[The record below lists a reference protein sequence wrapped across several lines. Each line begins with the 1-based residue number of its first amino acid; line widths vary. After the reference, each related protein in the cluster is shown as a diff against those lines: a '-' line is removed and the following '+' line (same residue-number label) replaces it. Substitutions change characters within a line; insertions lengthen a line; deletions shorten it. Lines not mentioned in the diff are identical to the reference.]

1 MPPSPGFLR
10 ETVVL
15 RLDEVLTGVQ
25 QAEQRQTPHISPALS
40 RVAYGEAVIDSR
52 LATPGA
58 LFVALSG
65 EKVDGHRFLADA
77 VQRGASAALVR
88 RAQVADL
95 DPGRPFAVV
104 DATGAG
110 LEGATPETVLL
121 IAVDEPLAAL
131 QRLAAYHRGL
141 FAPKVIGITGS
152 VGKTSTKEV
161 TAAVLRRR
169 FSTLK
174 NPRSYNTESTLPISL
189 LQLEAHHD
197 VAVLEMGAY
206 GPGDISLLA
215 GIARPHIGIVTNI
228 GPSHME
234 RMGSLETVAQTKSEL
249 VQALPA
255 DGHAILNF
263 DDERVRA
270 MANVTPARPFFYGLD
285 SAADLYADEIESR
298 GLGGIAFRAH
308 YAGEAVML
316 KLPLLGRHSV
326 HTALAAA
333 AAGLLLGLGWDAI
346 VDGLRDESAQLRLLA
361 VPSAS
366 GATLIDDTYNASPA
380 SSLAAL
386 NLLAELD
393 GRRIVVLGDMLE
405 LGAVEEEAHRVVGRR
420 VAEVAD
426 VLISVGQR
434 ARWIADEAR
443 LSGMDAGQISMID
456 TNQEAIELLS
466 NLMRSGDNVLVKG
479 SRGAAMESIVAA
491 LQQQPTNRTFER
503 SNV

>member
-1 MPPSPGFLR
+1 MPPQALDLLR
-10 ETVVL
+10 ETAVL
-15 RLDEVLTGVQ
+15 KLDQVLTGVQ
-25 QAEQRQTPHISPALS
+25 LAGQRQAPQIPPALS
-40 RVAYGEAVIDSR
+40 QVAYSETVIDSR
-52 LATPGA
+52 LATPGS

-65 EKVDGHRFLADA
+65 EKVDGHHFLANA
-77 VQRGASAALVR
+77 VAHGASAALVR

-95 DPGRPFAVV
+95 EPGRPFTVA

-110 LEGATPETVLL
+110 LEGATPATVLL
-121 IAVDEPLAAL
+121 IAVEDPLAAL
-131 QRLAAYHRGL
+131 QRLSAYHRGL
-141 FAPKVIGITGS
+141 FTPKVIGITGS

-169 FSTLK
+169 YSTLK

-215 GIARPHIGIVTNI
+215 GIARPDIGIVTNI

-234 RMGSLETVAQTKSEL
+234 RMGSLETVAQAKSEL
-249 VQALPA
+249 VRALPP
-255 DGHAILNF
+255 DGYAILNI
-263 DDERVRA
+263 DDPRVRA

-285 SAADLYADEIESR
+285 PAADLYADEIESR

-308 YAGEAVML
+308 YAGESVML

-346 VDGLRDESAQLRLLA
+346 IDGLRDESAQLRLLA

-420 VAEVAD
+420 VTEVAD
-426 VLISVGQR
+426 LLISVGQR

-443 LSGMDAGQISMID
+443 ISGMGVGQIIMLN
-456 TNQEAIELLS
+456 TNAEAIELLGG
-466 NLMRSGDNVLVKG
+466 LMRAGDTVLIKG
-479 SRGAAMESIVAA
+479 SRGVAMEAIVEA
-491 LQQQPTNRTFER
+491 LQQQPNLT
-503 SNV
+503 SNE

>member
-1 MPPSPGFLR
+1 MLK
-10 ETVVL
+10 
-15 RLDEVLTGVQ
+15 LDQVLTGVQ
-25 QAEQRQTPHISPALS
+25 SAEQRQTPQIPPALS
-40 RVAYGEAVIDSR
+40 QVAYSETVIDSR
-52 LATPGA
+52 LATPGS

-65 EKVDGHRFLADA
+65 EKVDGHHFLANA
-77 VQRGASAALVR
+77 VARGASAVLVQR
-88 RAQVADL
+88 SQVADL
-95 DPGRPFAVV
+95 DPGRPFVV
-104 DATGAG
+104 ADATGAG
-110 LEGATPETVLL
+110 LAGATPETVLL
-121 IAVDEPLAAL
+121 IAVDNPLAAL

-141 FAPKVIGITGS
+141 FTPKVIGITGS

-161 TAAVLRRR
+161 MAAVLRRR
-169 FSTLK
+169 YSTLK

-189 LQLEAHHD
+189 LQLEAHHE

-215 GIARPHIGIVTNI
+215 AIARPDIGIVTNV

-234 RMGSLETVAQTKSEL
+234 RMGSLETVARAKSEL

-255 DGHAILNF
+255 NGYAILNI
-263 DDERVRA
+263 DDPRVRA

-285 SAADLYADEIESR
+285 PAADLYADEIESR

-308 YAGEAVML
+308 YAGDTVVL

-346 VDGLRDESAQLRLLA
+346 IDGLRDESAQLRLLA

-405 LGAVEEEAHRVVGRR
+405 LGEVEEEAHRVVGRR

-426 VLISVGQR
+426 LLISVGPR

-443 LSGMDAGQISMID
+443 ISGMGARQITMLTS
-456 TNQEAIELLS
+456 NAEAIELLRGLLLTS
-466 NLMRSGDNVLVKG
+466 DTVLIKG
-479 SRGAAMESIVAA
+479 SRGVAMEVIVEA
-491 LQQQPTNRTFER
+491 LQQQPELRVTSDE
-503 SNV
+503 

>member
-1 MPPSPGFLR
+1 MLK
-10 ETVVL
+10 
-15 RLDEVLTGVQ
+15 LDQVLTGVQ
-25 QAEQRQTPHISPALS
+25 SAEQRQTPQIPPALS
-40 RVAYGEAVIDSR
+40 QVAYSETVIDSR
-52 LATPGA
+52 LATPGS

-65 EKVDGHRFLADA
+65 EKVDGHHFLANA
-77 VQRGASAALVR
+77 VARGASAVLVQR
-88 RAQVADL
+88 SQVADL
-95 DPGRPFAVV
+95 DPGRPFVV
-104 DATGAG
+104 ADATGAG
-110 LEGATPETVLL
+110 LAGATPETVLL
-121 IAVDEPLAAL
+121 IAVDNPLAAL

-141 FAPKVIGITGS
+141 FTPKVIGITGS

-161 TAAVLRRR
+161 MTAVLRRR
-169 FSTLK
+169 YSTLK

-189 LQLEAHHD
+189 LQLEAHHE

-215 GIARPHIGIVTNI
+215 AIARPDIGIVTNV

-234 RMGSLETVAQTKSEL
+234 RMGSLETVARAKSEL

-255 DGHAILNF
+255 NGYAILNI
-263 DDERVRA
+263 DDPRVRA

-285 SAADLYADEIESR
+285 PAADLYADEIESR

-308 YAGEAVML
+308 YAGDAVVL

-346 VDGLRDESAQLRLLA
+346 IDGLRDESAQLRLLA

-405 LGAVEEEAHRVVGRR
+405 LGEVEEEAHRVVGRR

-426 VLISVGQR
+426 LLISVGPR

-443 LSGMDAGQISMID
+443 ISGMGAGQITMLTS
-456 TNQEAIELLS
+456 NAEAIELLRGLLLTS
-466 NLMRSGDNVLVKG
+466 DAVLIKG
-479 SRGAAMESIVAA
+479 SRGVAMEVIVEA
-491 LQQQPTNRTFER
+491 LQQQPELRVTSDE
-503 SNV
+503 

>member
-1 MPPSPGFLR
+1 
-10 ETVVL
+10 VL
-15 RLDEVLTGVQ
+15 KLDQVLTGVQ
-25 QAEQRQTPHISPALS
+25 SAEQRQTPQIPPALS
-40 RVAYGEAVIDSR
+40 QVAYSETVIDSR
-52 LATPGA
+52 LATPGS

-65 EKVDGHRFLADA
+65 EKVDGHHFLANA
-77 VQRGASAALVR
+77 VARGASAVLVQR
-88 RAQVADL
+88 SQVADL
-95 DPGRPFAVV
+95 DPGRPFVV
-104 DATGAG
+104 ADATGAG
-110 LEGATPETVLL
+110 LAGATPETVLL
-121 IAVDEPLAAL
+121 IAVDNPLAAL

-141 FAPKVIGITGS
+141 FTPKVIGITGS

-161 TAAVLRRR
+161 MAAVLRRR
-169 FSTLK
+169 YSTLK

-189 LQLEAHHD
+189 LQLEAHHE

-215 GIARPHIGIVTNI
+215 AIARPDIGIVTNV

-234 RMGSLETVAQTKSEL
+234 RMGSLETVARAKSEL

-255 DGHAILNF
+255 NGYAILNI
-263 DDERVRA
+263 DDPRVRA

-285 SAADLYADEIESR
+285 PAADLYADEIESR

-308 YAGEAVML
+308 YAGDTVVL

-346 VDGLRDESAQLRLLA
+346 IDGLRDESAQLRLLA

-405 LGAVEEEAHRVVGRR
+405 LGEVEEEAHRVVGRR

-426 VLISVGQR
+426 LLISVGPR

-443 LSGMDAGQISMID
+443 ISGMGARQITMLTS
-456 TNQEAIELLS
+456 NAEAIELLRGLLLTS
-466 NLMRSGDNVLVKG
+466 DAVLIKG
-479 SRGAAMESIVAA
+479 SRGVAMEVIVEA
-491 LQQQPTNRTFER
+491 LQQQPELRVTSDE
-503 SNV
+503 

>member
-1 MPPSPGFLR
+1 
-10 ETVVL
+10 
-15 RLDEVLTGVQ
+15 VQ
-25 QAEQRQTPHISPALS
+25 PAEQRQKPQIPTVLS
-40 RVAYGEAVIDSR
+40 QVAFGEVVIDSR
-52 LATPGA
+52 LATPGS

-65 EKVDGHRFLADA
+65 ERVDGHQFLAKA
-77 VQRGASAALVR
+77 VAHGAVAALVR

-95 DPGRPFAVV
+95 DPGRPFAVA
-104 DATGAG
+104 DAMGAG
-110 LEGATPETVLL
+110 LEGATPAAVLL
-121 IAVDEPLAAL
+121 IAVDDPLAAL

-141 FAPKVIGITGS
+141 FVPKVIGITGS

-169 FSTLK
+169 YSTLK

-189 LQLEAHHD
+189 LQLEAHHE

-206 GPGDISLLA
+206 GPGDIALLA

-234 RMGSLETVAQTKSEL
+234 RMGSLEMVAQAKSEL

-255 DGHAILNF
+255 DGHAILNI
-263 DDERVRA
+263 DDPLVRA
-270 MANVTPARPFFYGLD
+270 MAQQTAARPLFYGLD
-285 SAADLYADEIESR
+285 PAADLYADMIESR
-298 GLGGIAFRAH
+298 GLQGIAFRAH
-308 YAGEAVML
+308 FAGESVML

-326 HTALAAA
+326 HTALAGA

-386 NLLAELD
+386 NLLAELE
-393 GRRIVVLGDMLE
+393 GRRLVVLGDMLE
-405 LGAVEEEAHRVVGRR
+405 LGKIEESAHRVVGRR

-426 VLISVGQR
+426 LLISVGQR

-443 LSGMDAGQISMID
+443 ISGMGAGQITMLD
-456 TNQEAIELLS
+456 TNAEAIELLGG
-466 NLMRSGDNVLVKG
+466 LMQAGDYVLIKG
-479 SRGAAMESIVAA
+479 SRGAAMEAIVEA
-491 LQQQPTNRTFER
+491 LQQRPERTRTVTSDE
-503 SNV
+503 

>member
-1 MPPSPGFLR
+1 
-10 ETVVL
+10 
-15 RLDEVLTGVQ
+15 
-25 QAEQRQTPHISPALS
+25 
-40 RVAYGEAVIDSR
+40 
-52 LATPGA
+52 
-58 LFVALSG
+58 
-65 EKVDGHRFLADA
+65 
-77 VQRGASAALVR
+77 
-88 RAQVADL
+88 
-95 DPGRPFAVV
+95 
-104 DATGAG
+104 
-110 LEGATPETVLL
+110 
-121 IAVDEPLAAL
+121 
-131 QRLAAYHRGL
+131 
-141 FAPKVIGITGS
+141 
-152 VGKTSTKEV
+152 
-161 TAAVLRRR
+161 VLRRR
-169 FSTLK
+169 YSTLK

-189 LQLEAHHD
+189 LQLEAHHE

-206 GPGDISLLA
+206 GPGDIALLA

-234 RMGSLETVAQTKSEL
+234 RMGSLETVAQAKSEL
-249 VQALPA
+249 VRALPP
-255 DGHAILNF
+255 DGYAILNI
-263 DDERVRA
+263 DDPRVRP
-270 MANVTPARPFFYGLD
+270 MAQVTAARPFFYGLD
-285 SAADLYADEIESR
+285 PAANLYADMIESR

-308 YAGEAVML
+308 HAGESVVL

-405 LGAVEEEAHRVVGRR
+405 LGEIEEESHRVVGRR

-426 VLISVGQR
+426 LLISVGQR

-443 LSGMDAGQISMID
+443 LSGMGTGQITTLNS
-456 TNQEAIELLS
+456 NAEAIALLS
-466 NLMRSGDNVLVKG
+466 GMMRSGDTVLIKG
-479 SRGAAMESIVAA
+479 SRGVAMEVIVEA
-491 LQQQPTNRTFER
+491 LQQQPELRVT
-503 SNV
+503 SNE